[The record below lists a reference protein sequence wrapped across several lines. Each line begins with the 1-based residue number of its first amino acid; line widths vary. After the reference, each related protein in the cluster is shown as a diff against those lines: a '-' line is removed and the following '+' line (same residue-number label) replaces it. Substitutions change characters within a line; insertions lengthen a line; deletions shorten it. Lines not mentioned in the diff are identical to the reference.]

1 MRREGPL
8 IDSGGQQ
15 VEYERRVGEGRPT
28 AEDTVPSLGDIERRR
43 RRLWVLTGFFL
54 LAASG
59 AVALTL
65 ADMGVA
71 EAVPDIPALRWGLL
85 TLAVAFL
92 LYVSDQERLF
102 RVLTQAFHAH
112 DVETAMLES
121 RVLDLTTLTRVGRTV
136 NSVLT
141 VGEVVETVLDAASEL
156 TRARNGSVMLRE
168 DDTLRVVASRG
179 PDAAPTGVAVPVGEG
194 LAGEA
199 ASRRHPLLVSGLLS
213 GGERAEHREERRPFG
228 SAVVVP
234 LLSHDEVVGVLS
246 LERSHTDHEFTDL
259 DLHSIAL
266 FAEHAGVA
274 ISNAQRYEDER
285 STATRLTEVLELR
298 SEFVAALVH
307 DLKNP
312 INAILGFAS
321 LLDDRWDRL
330 DEQQRRR
337 SLTAVDEEG
346 RRLLQMVDEVLYSS
360 SVDAGA
366 DLRRAPV
373 LVAAQLEP
381 LVEAMAVGS
390 QAHEGVHRRIELIV
404 APACRDATVVGDGQA
419 LRHVFGNLLDNAV
432 KYSPPGSPIEVR
444 LSPAEGHLAVEV
456 TDHGEGIA
464 PEEVPYVFERFR
476 QVSGG
481 PRRGVGLGLYIAR
494 TLVTAHGGRI
504 SVASTPG
511 EGSTFRVELPT
522 GTADEHAPVTDAPAL
537 HT

>member
-1 MRREGPL
+1 
-8 IDSGGQQ
+8 
-15 VEYERRVGEGRPT
+15 VEYERRVGEGSPPP
-28 AEDTVPSLGDIERRR
+28 EDAVPSLGDIERRR
-43 RRLWVLTGFFL
+43 RRLWGLSGFFL
-54 LAASG
+54 LASSG

-65 ADMGVA
+65 ADVGVA

-85 TLAVAFL
+85 ALAVAFL

-102 RVLTQAFHAH
+102 RGLTQAFHAH

-168 DDTLRVVASRG
+168 DDTLRMVASRG
-179 PDAAPTGVAVPVGEG
+179 PHAAPTGVAVPVGEG

-213 GGERAEHREERRPFG
+213 AAERADGREARRSFG
-228 SAVVVP
+228 SAAVVP
-234 LLSHDEVVGVLS
+234 LLSNDDVVGVLS
-246 LERSHTDHEFTDL
+246 LERSHTDHEFTEL

-274 ISNAQRYEDER
+274 ISNAQRYEDEQ
-285 STATRLTEVLELR
+285 STATRLAEVLELR

-330 DEQQRRR
+330 DADQRRR

-373 LVAAQLEP
+373 LLAAQLEP
-381 LVEAMAVGS
+381 LVQATAAS
-390 QAHEGVHRRIELIV
+390 SRAHEGVQRRVELVV
-404 APACRDATVVGDGQA
+404 APGCRHATVLGDGQA

-432 KYSPPGSPIEVR
+432 KYSPPGSAIEVR
-444 LSPAEGHLAVEV
+444 LAPADGQLAVEV

-464 PEEVPYVFERFR
+464 PDEVPYVFERFR
-476 QVSGG
+476 QVPGG
-481 PRRGVGLGLYIAR
+481 ARRGVGLGLYIAR

-504 SVASTPG
+504 SVASTAG

-522 GTADEHAPVTDAPAL
+522 GAADEPAPLVDASAL
-537 HT
+537 RP